1 MAYDTTDSS
10 TSSPG
15 IVSSSTIFQRYRAIQ
30 SMVMD
35 YALGTA
41 IVGLNPFQSWLTVT
55 LCIALALILKM
66 LWDIRRKWHLSGG
79 YNVLAIAS
87 YLFNLLGALAMGF
100 MALLTLIFIGV
111 SFPIMTRFAL
121 PAALM
126 TITWITGAVTN
137 QFFLNRYLRLEGS
150 VGEGEI

>member
-1 MAYDTTDSS
+1 
-10 TSSPG
+10 
-15 IVSSSTIFQRYRAIQ
+15 
-30 SMVMD
+30 MVMD

-87 YLFNLLGALAMGF
+87 YLFNISPTERRSRTKLKR
-100 MALLTLIFIGV
+100 INHEI
-111 SFPIMTRFAL
+111 SRF
-121 PAALM
+121 
-126 TITWITGAVTN
+126 
-137 QFFLNRYLRLEGS
+137 LES
-150 VGEGEI
+150 IKAE